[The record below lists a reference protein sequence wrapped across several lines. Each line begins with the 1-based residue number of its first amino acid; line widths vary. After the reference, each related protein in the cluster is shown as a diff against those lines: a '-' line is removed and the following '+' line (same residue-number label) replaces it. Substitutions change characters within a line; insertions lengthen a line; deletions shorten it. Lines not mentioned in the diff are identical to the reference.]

1 MIKEFLLPFITVGLS
16 ELGDKTQLAV
26 ISLSSKF
33 RNRLL
38 LFLAVMTAFMV
49 IDGLAVVFGSVLV
62 NLKIIPF
69 GAIKII
75 AAVIFVAY
83 GAYIIILSKDDG
95 SEVKGSIAFFSV
107 VGLLI
112 MLEMGDKSQI
122 ATILFASEFNPLLVF
137 LGVES
142 ALAIL
147 TLAAIF
153 AGSIINKY
161 VKKDVLK
168 YVSGI
173 LLIAVGVVS
182 LLF

>member
-33 RNRLL
+33 RSRLV
-38 LFLAVMTAFMV
+38 LFIAVMTAFV
-49 IDGLAVVFGSVLV
+49 IIDGLAVVFGSVLV
-62 NLKIIPF
+62 NMKIIPF
-69 GAIKII
+69 GIIKII

-83 GAYIIILSKDDG
+83 GIYTIILSNDEG
-95 SEVKGSIAFFSV
+95 TELRGRFAFFSV

-122 ATILFASEFNPLLVF
+122 ATVLFASEFNPLLVF

-142 ALAIL
+142 ALSIL

-153 AGSIINKY
+153 AGSIINKH
-161 VKKDVLK
+161 VRKDVLK
-168 YVSGI
+168 YVSGF
-173 LLIAVGVVS
+173 LFVAVGVIS